1 MKSHRPTTDSLRRMH
16 GFTMTEIMVAM
27 GVLSLVMAAAVPTFV
42 MCQRTWARTSAELE
56 ATQEASLAL
65 ARMTYG
71 VGAQYGLRSAIASN
85 VWCQTGSDGWTV
97 SYRDISGA
105 SNMFAY
111 SRSSRTLTYDGPA
124 TSNAVVIAR
133 NIVSATAS
141 NSANGMY
148 LSVTC
153 LYSEGRFSSSN
164 SMSTFV
170 AFRN

>member
-1 MKSHRPTTDSLRRMH
+1 MH
-16 GFTMTEIMVAM
+16 GFTLTEIMVAIS
-27 GVLSLVMAAAVPTFV
+27 VFSLVMAAGVPAYI
-42 MCQRTWARTSAELE
+42 MCQRTWARTSAELQ
-56 ATQEASLAL
+56 AAQEASLAL
-65 ARMTYG
+65 SRMIYG
-71 VGAQYGLRSAIASN
+71 VGAQYGLRSAMSSN
-85 VWCQTGSDGWTV
+85 VWRQTNSDGWTV

-111 SRSSRTLTYDGPA
+111 SRSARTLTYDGPA

-164 SMSTFV
+164 AMSTFV